1 MQLIVLAAGYAT
13 RLYPLTRDTPK
24 PLLPVASR
32 PMIGHILDAMTPI
45 TGIDHAIVATND
57 RFASQFNS
65 WADSI
70 QAPFPISI
78 LNDGTTSNDDRL
90 GAIGNLR
97 KVLMDHAID
106 DDVIVIAGDN
116 LFTEPLDAFGKFCTR
131 KSTPCL
137 GVYDV
142 GSIEEAT
149 KYGVVATDENARITS
164 FEEKPA
170 EPKSTLIGIA
180 LYWYPR
186 SILPEIDRYLAEGN
200 NPDQPGRL
208 IQWLYPQV
216 TVHAWPVPGR
226 WLDIGSHDTLAEAQK
241 IFGARI

>member
-32 PMIGHILDAMTPI
+32 PMIEHVLAAAAPFAD
-45 TGIDHAIVATND
+45 IDLAIVVTND
-57 RFASQFNS
+57 RFASQFDS
-65 WADSI
+65 WALAT
-70 QAPFPISI
+70 QAPFPVSV
-78 LNDGTTSNDDRL
+78 LNDGTSSNDDRL
-90 GAIGNLR
+90 GAIGDLH
-97 KVLMDHAID
+97 KALKTHAID

-116 LFTEPLDAFGKFCTR
+116 LFTEPLGEFGKFCAG

-149 KYGVVATDENARITS
+149 KYGVVAIDENASITS

-180 LYWYPR
+180 LYYYPQAVL
-186 SILPEIDRYLAEGN
+186 SEIDRYLAEGN

-208 IQWLYPQV
+208 IQWLYPQRA
-216 TVHAWPVPGR
+216 VHAWPVPGQ
-226 WLDIGSHDTLAEAQK
+226 WLDVGSHETLAEAQE
-241 IFGARI
+241 IFGRRI